1 MSFSSQSFKI
11 EGVVSYTNE
20 SISYLNLGKGITG
33 RLHKI
38 NSTKKIEIGEK
49 IECYIIGIQV
59 KGEIIKEKGK
69 EIEGR
74 IEIVELSMKE
84 EGNMEEKIQEGEEIE
99 GIISREMKDGYIISF
114 NSILKG
120 KLNYIEIGDNIEE
133 ININKKEYNV
143 GDKIKVKGY
152 YSKENIY
159 LIKDKKEEIK
169 EGEIIVGEVIG
180 NNTKEL
186 KIKVLIKGNRIGYI
200 HYCDISNVFNPFPR
214 DYLQNGKYINMYVL
228 SNKPEILCSMRKEYL
243 KEAYDE
249 IFPPLIGGVQ
259 TRIVTKDTIKE
270 GEILTGYIIKSSEE
284 EGVDVMVS
292 RDVTI
297 HVAPGE
303 LLDNTSYHG
312 KDFSR
317 IFCIQR
323 LVKVSII
330 DKEGLEG
337 TLKQSVIYPGII
349 KYFKDIK
356 ENIVTKCVIV
366 NITSEGLF
374 LRFFNSNIRGLCHC
388 SKIEDKKLTKKEM
401 EKRFKIKDVIMAKV
415 VHIDKKKHRVNF
427 SIKPEDVGEVEM
439 KDEEETIAI
448 DPWKLALKR
457 KEQKRRNEEKDIA
470 IKEEMKDEE
479 FKEGVED
486 EANIEWDDPTK
497 EEEKHEN
504 TTMEEEEE
512 IEEGKDNNKEE
523 GSMEEDKEEENMEEE
538 DKEEESEEIVLDLDE
553 CQKGVEK
560 DPDNS
565 IEWIKLMQCFIQR
578 KEIDEARK
586 VGKTGIESINFR
598 KLEEKLNIWKALMQ
612 LEANHGDEK
621 SLKKVYNEALEV
633 CDRKKIMLHM
643 IHIYKEK
650 KEVEEEE
657 KIFRTL
663 FKKVKG
669 SCKVYK
675 KYCNFLM
682 RNNREE
688 EIKNTLSKA
697 KTTLDKKKMI
707 SLEIHIARLEY
718 KYGSVDKGRSMFE
731 DILTNNPKRHDV
743 WNIYIDMEKEV
754 GDVGVIRRIFERIV
768 KQKLSTKTMK
778 TFLTKYLEFE
788 RKYGDESRQEHV
800 RDIAKSFVSTK

>member
-1 MSFSSQSFKI
+1 
-11 EGVVSYTNE
+11 
-20 SISYLNLGKGITG
+20 
-33 RLHKI
+33 
-38 NSTKKIEIGEK
+38 
-49 IECYIIGIQV
+49 
-59 KGEIIKEKGK
+59 
-69 EIEGR
+69 
-74 IEIVELSMKE
+74 
-84 EGNMEEKIQEGEEIE
+84 
-99 GIISREMKDGYIISF
+99 
-114 NSILKG
+114 
-120 KLNYIEIGDNIEE
+120 
-133 ININKKEYNV
+133 
-143 GDKIKVKGY
+143 
-152 YSKENIY
+152 
-159 LIKDKKEEIK
+159 
-169 EGEIIVGEVIG
+169 
-180 NNTKEL
+180 
-186 KIKVLIKGNRIGYI
+186 
-200 HYCDISNVFNPFPR
+200 
-214 DYLQNGKYINMYVL
+214 
-228 SNKPEILCSMRKEYL
+228 
-243 KEAYDE
+243 
-249 IFPPLIGGVQ
+249 
-259 TRIVTKDTIKE
+259 
-270 GEILTGYIIKSSEE
+270 
-284 EGVDVMVS
+284 
-292 RDVTI
+292 
-297 HVAPGE
+297 
-303 LLDNTSYHG
+303 
-312 KDFSR
+312 
-317 IFCIQR
+317 
-323 LVKVSII
+323 
-330 DKEGLEG
+330 
-337 TLKQSVIYPGII
+337 
-349 KYFKDIK
+349 
-356 ENIVTKCVIV
+356 
-366 NITSEGLF
+366 
-374 LRFFNSNIRGLCHC
+374 
-388 SKIEDKKLTKKEM
+388 
-401 EKRFKIKDVIMAKV
+401 
-415 VHIDKKKHRVNF
+415 
-427 SIKPEDVGEVEM
+427 
-439 KDEEETIAI
+439 
-448 DPWKLALKR
+448 
-457 KEQKRRNEEKDIA
+457 
-470 IKEEMKDEE
+470 
-479 FKEGVED
+479 
-486 EANIEWDDPTK
+486 
-497 EEEKHEN
+497 
-504 TTMEEEEE
+504 MEEEEE

-523 GSMEEDKEEENMEEE
+523 GSMEEDKEEEDKEEENME
-538 DKEEESEEIVLDLDE
+538 EEESEEIVLDLDE